1 MMSEVMCSIR
11 RQEEG
16 GDRQTD
22 PGAWLRLGLGIAA
35 ILLFMFGLDPLLS
48 KLKPVA
54 ELTAFVEARD
64 IDAGAY
70 WWSDSEEY
78 APSWLLC
85 RDSLKYS
92 GSNGQEDP

>member
-1 MMSEVMCSIR
+1 MTSNSHGNR
-11 RQEEG
+11 SGTQSG
-16 GDRQTD
+16 TG
-22 PGAWLRLGLGIAA
+22 PGAWIRLGIGIIA
-35 ILLFMFGLDPLLS
+35 ILLFMFGLSPLFSNLG
-48 KLKPVA
+48 PVA

-70 WWSDSEEY
+70 WWSDSEEF